1 MIAIDWGTSSFRA
14 YRLDADGAVRD
25 RRAAPRGVLTV
36 AGGAFAEVLDAEI
49 GDWLAR
55 ERGAVWMS
63 GMIGS
68 RQGWREAPY
77 VPCPADAGAIAADC
91 IEVGWGDGRRAV
103 IVPGLVCRD
112 AGGVPDVMR
121 GEETQILGAL
131 DALADAST
139 VCLPGTHSKFATL
152 RGRRVERFATHMTGE
167 VFGALWRHTI
177 LGRLGGAETD
187 VDDAAFDAGVARSGD
202 REGLLH
208 HVFGVRA
215 RALLGELPPPSLAPY
230 LSGILIGHEIRA
242 AAPQPPVAVIGAA
255 GLARLYGR
263 AFALCGIEARTIAGE
278 PAPQGLRLIATA
290 AEARA

>member
-25 RRAAPRGVLTV
+25 RRAAPRGVLAV
-36 AGGAFAEVLDAEI
+36 AGGAFAEVLEAEI
-49 GDWLAR
+49 GDWLAQ
-55 ERGAVWMS
+55 ERGATWMS

-77 VPCPADAGAIAADC
+77 VPCPADAAAIAAGC
-91 IEVGWGDGRRAV
+91 IEVGWGGGRRAV

-131 DALADAST
+131 DALADLRT

-152 RGRRVERFATHMTGE
+152 RGRRIERFATHMTGE

-187 VDDAAFDAGVARSGD
+187 VDDAAFDAGVARSAD

-208 HVFGVRA
+208 HLFGVRG
-215 RALLGELPPPSLAPY
+215 RGLLGELPPASLAPY

-255 GLARLYGR
+255 ELARLYAR
-263 AFALCGIEARTIAGE
+263 AFALCGTEARTIAGE
-278 PAPQGLRLIATA
+278 PAPRGLRLIA
-290 AEARA
+290 EARA